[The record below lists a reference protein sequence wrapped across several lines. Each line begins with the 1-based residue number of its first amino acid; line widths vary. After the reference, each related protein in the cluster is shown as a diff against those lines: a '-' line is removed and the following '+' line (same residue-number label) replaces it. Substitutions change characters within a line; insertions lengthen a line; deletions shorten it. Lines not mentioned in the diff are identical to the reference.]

1 VSGSSGS
8 GAALVN
14 RLVKRADF
22 LAAAKAARANAAPF
36 SLQARD
42 RRDEAELR
50 IGITVTKKVGNA
62 VERNRIRRR
71 LREAA
76 RAVLPQAGSRGYD
89 YVLVARRAALTAD
102 YRDLLNGLQSTL
114 KQVHKGRRQ
123 A

>member
-1 VSGSSGS
+1 M
-8 GAALVN
+8 N

-22 LAAAKAARANAAPF
+22 LAAAKGRRASATPF

-42 RRDEAELR
+42 RNDQAGPRL
-50 IGITVTKKVGNA
+50 GITVTKKVGNS

-76 RAVLPQAGSRGYD
+76 RAVLPQAAADGHD

-114 KQVHKGRRQ
+114 KQVHKGRHR